1 MPLEVNPGP
10 MNWGAEGVQ
19 ISGEGK
25 GTNARLRLSD
35 CGALPPLVLTQARED
50 IPMQTRKLKLNH
62 LLMVTARKVGKLSGK
77 RGKPE

>member
-50 IPMQTRKLKLNH
+50 TVINPHANKEAEVK
-62 LLMVTARKVGKLSGK
+62 
-77 RGKPE
+77 